1 MSSLRHEPADP
12 TLTLTTEDVLVRIN
26 GDTAIVTGK
35 RVERRRSP
43 DNNQEGVA
51 YARYTRTYVKRA
63 PNAGASENLP
73 QITQN
78 LELGTSLGKLARSK
92 SAFICANLRLKI
104 NRHSPIGNAAGLKT
118 QPSRN
123 PQ

>member
-63 PNAGASENLP
+63 PNASARGKRKPSTDYTELRAWNFFG
-73 QITQN
+73 QI
-78 LELGTSLGKLARSK
+78 GKV
-92 SAFICANLRLKI
+92 
-104 NRHSPIGNAAGLKT
+104 
-118 QPSRN
+118 
-123 PQ
+123 